1 MRRATLTV
9 AVMALTGSL
18 LAAGQGR
25 GGGGLPGGRGGFPP
39 ASEPQRPSEPE
50 PDRRDDQP
58 VFRGGVTLVQI
69 DAIVTNAQGNTV
81 TGLTAEDFEVLEAG
95 EPRAITTFAAVNIP
109 IAADLRT
116 VSDHEPDVATNSA
129 PQGRRYLIALDEVS
143 PARVHLA
150 RNFVRKFITEQLGPN
165 DVAAVALTGR
175 GLATSGQDF
184 TSNRRLLL
192 AAVDKFTGG
201 FEESTG
207 NTDQQGGP
215 ARINAQGEGPTQ
227 GPGIDRAFSSDARQL
242 ASSLRRLTEFLATL
256 PGRKSLLYVG
266 EGLGSLDFFAIK
278 DYHGESLTPAG
289 NDAHAAIVAATRGNV
304 TIYPVDPRGLT
315 TDLTPA
321 VGAPGGSAGQTRKS
335 DILENRADMTALADV
350 TGGFAI
356 MNTNN
361 IGEAF
366 SRVVAE
372 NSSYYTLGFNSERTR
387 RDGRFVR
394 VEVRVK
400 RPGLQVRSR
409 DGYVAPLG
417 EERRPA
423 APAADTR
430 LRSVADALASPV
442 STRGVPIRVFAAPFK
457 AARDKAT
464 VALALEFDGAPL
476 YPPSG
481 SAPSQIEI
489 SYVATDSRG
498 AGKGGRRHTAT
509 ISRPVNA
516 SSQSWVRIL
525 SEIELSPGRYQ
536 LRVAAGSAF
545 NAGSVV
551 TDLEVPDFTKG
562 PLVLS
567 GVALTSAATSRVTTL
582 RPHDPLAGVLP
593 AAPTAA
599 REFEGMEPIALFA
612 EVYDNRRPAR
622 DQPLPA
628 IEVTASVLTD
638 MGRVIRTVSAEPRS
652 ATTRKSG
659 GQGFTLT
666 VPLDLPPGDFVLA
679 VDARAGADATSRRI
693 PIRLR

>member
-1 MRRATLTV
+1 MRRGTLVV
-9 AVMALTGSL
+9 AVIALAGSVIF
-18 LAAGQGR
+18 AGQGR
-25 GGGGLPGGRGGFPP
+25 GGGGFPGGRGGVPSGP
-39 ASEPQRPSEPE
+39 EPQRPPEPE
-50 PDRRDDQP
+50 PNRRDDQP

-95 EPRAITTFAAVNIP
+95 EPRTISTFAAVNIP

-116 VSDHEPDVATNSA
+116 VSDLEPDVASNAA

-143 PARVHLA
+143 PDRVLRA
-150 RNFVRKFITEQLGPN
+150 RNFVKRFITEHLGPN
-165 DVAAVALTGR
+165 DVAAIALTGR

-184 TSNRRLLL
+184 TANRRLLL

-201 FEESTG
+201 FELSTA
-207 NTDQQGGP
+207 NVAEQGAGP
-215 ARINAQGEGPTQ
+215 AQDKP
-227 GPGIDRAFSSDARQL
+227 FSSDPRQL
-242 ASSLRRLTEFLATL
+242 ASSLRGLAEFLATL
-256 PGRKSLLYVG
+256 PGRKSLLYIG
-266 EGLGSLDFFAIK
+266 EGLGKLDFFSVK

-289 NDAHAAIVAATRGNV
+289 NDAHAAVVAATRGNV
-304 TIYPVDPRGLT
+304 TIYPIDPRGLT
-315 TDLTPA
+315 NEIPPPGPPPDGFA
-321 VGAPGGSAGQTRKS
+321 VE
-335 DILENRADMTALADV
+335 LENRVDLAALADV
-350 TGGFAI
+350 TGGFSL
-356 MNTNN
+356 TSSNN
-361 IGEAF
+361 VGEAF

-372 NSSYYTLGFNSERTR
+372 NSTYYTLGFNSERTR

-394 VEVRVK
+394 VEVRAK

-423 APAADTR
+423 PPASDTR

-476 YPPSG
+476 YLPG
-481 SAPSQIEI
+481 GAPTEIEI

-498 AGKGGRRHTAT
+498 AGKAGRRHTAT
-509 ISRPVNA
+509 ISRGANT
-516 SSQSWVRIL
+516 SSQPWIRIL
-525 SEIELSPGRYQ
+525 SEIELPPGRYQ
-536 LRVAAGSAF
+536 LRVAAGSAS

-562 PLVLS
+562 ALALS
-567 GVALTSAATSRVTTL
+567 GVALTSATAARITTQ
-582 RPHDPLAGVLP
+582 RPNDPLAGVLP
-593 AAPTAA
+593 APPTAA
-599 REFEGMEPIALFA
+599 RDFDSMEPIALFA

-622 DQPLPA
+622 DQPLAP
-628 IEVTASVLTD
+628 IEVTASLLTD
-638 MGRVIRTVSAEPRS
+638 LGRVIRTVSAEPRS

-666 VPLDLPPGDFVLA
+666 VPLGLPPGDFVLA
-679 VDARAGADATSRRI
+679 LDARAGSDAASRRI
-693 PIRLR
+693 PIRLQ